1 MNTENRRNSHS
12 SYSRNADYSGDT
24 YAEPAI
30 HANGLIAR
38 SGNELQPPDRQTVPA
53 EPPAPP
59 RPVLTYGASS
69 SSSPD
74 VFWAICSEH
83 QDRLR
88 RQCLKLMSGNVADA
102 EDALGDAMVRASAYF
117 AEGHGD
123 KITNTGAWLS
133 RLVRNACIDLF
144 RARSRQKRWTE
155 EVLAMPDCNSVPS
168 LPAPQQTPEEV
179 AEVGEAMRS
188 LKQKLDALP
197 DILREPVILRFLEG
211 HSYTEIAD
219 QLSITKCAARKRIQL
234 ARERLRQARE
244 GSVA

>member
-1 MNTENRRNSHS
+1 MGTQNRRNGHTRS
-12 SYSRNADYSGDT
+12 SRVANDSGEINGEPSR
-24 YAEPAI
+24 
-30 HANGLIAR
+30 HVNGFVAR
-38 SGNELQPPDRQTVPA
+38 SSNESQPPDQQAV
-53 EPPAPP
+53 P
-59 RPVLTYGASS
+59 RPALTCGASS
-69 SSSPD
+69 SSAPD
-74 VFWAICSEH
+74 IFWAICSEH

-133 RLVRNACIDLF
+133 RLVRNACIDFF

-155 EVLAMPDCNSVPS
+155 EVLAMPDCHSVPS

-179 AEVGEAMRS
+179 AEVGESMRS

-234 ARERLRQARE
+234 ARERLRQTKE
-244 GSVA
+244 GSIA